1 MRNASESLLERST
14 FLDTQRSIKSLVKQ
28 ENKVLGRVKYLE
40 KANAKAASKMAVVE
54 AQIEHRERAIQ
65 AKEQDE
71 LRQALRMKRDEA
83 LEEERRALV
92 REKIIARI
100 QEKNLIEEEKQQRQE
115 EINMQKLYDKML
127 MQVEKTMNSEI
138 K

>member
-1 MRNASESLLERST
+1 M
-14 FLDTQRSIKSLVKQ
+14 
-28 ENKVLGRVKYLE
+28 
-40 KANAKAASKMAVVE
+40 
-54 AQIEHRERAIQ
+54 
-65 AKEQDE
+65 
-71 LRQALRMKRDEA
+71 
-83 LEEERRALV
+83 